1 MSDEFKKEIKI
12 INSYGAVL
20 EKYAGYA
27 VINEKHLPNKKSDI
41 KKAIKLIIAQ
51 SILANQK
58 YDQLIAGYMQL
69 GQFQKYQNVSNE
81 DLLDPDPIKY
91 LKKSE
96 KHKKMIDKSNKESDT
111 LYSEIN
117 QLAEVMTEKVKSK

>member
-12 INSYGAVL
+12 INSYGAIL
-20 EKYAGYA
+20 EKYAGYT

-58 YDQLIAGYMQL
+58 YDLC
-69 GQFQKYQNVSNE
+69 
-81 DLLDPDPIKY
+81 
-91 LKKSE
+91 
-96 KHKKMIDKSNKESDT
+96 
-111 LYSEIN
+111 
-117 QLAEVMTEKVKSK
+117 